1 MPIKQF
7 FIGLSIITLL
17 PACGVS
23 KGPLFAQ
30 GEIAGESISAEMDSP
45 IAKYSLEPSEDEPID
60 LKKRRTQLEA
70 SIDSIPT
77 SSELQYLVDQGSADF
92 ASLILARALLDQEYN
107 NRWQTQ
113 SYLLSQTLRSAETK
127 ERLTENFGN
136 HHALL
141 IPGWHWK
148 TRSDTGADLEF
159 QRRILASFGLQS
171 TLVET
176 NEHGTVE
183 ENARLIASAIRQI
196 SVLNKPIVIISVSK
210 GGAETAYALGAELSE
225 NQAADIKGWLNIG
238 GLIAGS
244 SLVDH
249 SSHDPKRWLRSIG
262 FSEDTPVSAFNGLKT
277 HVASARLAE
286 LKFPSNITVINY
298 VGVPFA
304 SSVNEKAK
312 YSYSLLARQ
321 GPNDGA
327 ALTQEMLMPNG
338 VTVLEIGLDHY
349 MRSRR
354 AMNRAISL
362 LLMIME
368 CKVGA
373 ACESL

>member
-1 MPIKQF
+1 MPIKLI
-7 FIGLSIITLL
+7 FIGLAIISLL

-30 GEIAGESISAEMDSP
+30 GEIAGEIISAEMDAP
-45 IAKYSLEPSEDEPID
+45 IAKYSLAPSDDEPLED
-60 LKKRRTQLEA
+60 KKRRIHLEN
-70 SIDSIPT
+70 SINKIPT
-77 SSELQYLVDQGSADF
+77 SADLELLVEQGSADF
-92 ASLILARALLDQEYN
+92 ASILLARALLEQGN
-107 NRWQTQ
+107 NKRWQTL
-113 SYLLSQTLRSAETK
+113 SYQLSKEINADETRK
-127 ERLTENFGN
+127 RLNKAFIN

-141 IPGWHWK
+141 VPGWHWK

-183 ENARLIASAIRQI
+183 ENGLLIATAIKHA
-196 SVLNKPIVIISVSK
+196 SSLNKPVVIISVSK
-210 GGAETAYALGAELSE
+210 GGAETAYALGAELNNDQIS
-225 NQAADIKGWLNIG
+225 NVKGWLNIG

-244 SLVDH
+244 SLVDY

-262 FSEDTPVSAFNGLKT
+262 FAEDTPVSAFNGLKT
-277 HVASARLAE
+277 HVASKRLAA
-286 LKFPSNITVINY
+286 LSFPNNLTVINY

-312 YSYSLLARQ
+312 YSYTLLASK

-338 VTVLEIGLDHY
+338 HTVLEMGLDHY

-354 AMNRAISL
+354 AMNRALSL

-368 CKVGA
+368 CEAGT
-373 ACESL
+373 ACE

>member
-1 MPIKQF
+1 MPIKLF
-7 FIGLSIITLL
+7 FISLLIISLL

-30 GEIAGESISAEMDSP
+30 GEIAGELISAEMDSP
-45 IAKYSLEPSEDEPID
+45 IAKYSLAPSDDEPLG
-60 LKKRRTQLEA
+60 LKKRRVHLES
-70 SIDSIPT
+70 SINTIPT
-77 SSELQYLVDQGSADF
+77 SYELQLLVEQGSADF
-92 ASLILARALLDQEYN
+92 ASIVLARALLEQGHN
-107 NRWQTQ
+107 KRWQTQ
-113 SYLLSQTLRSAETK
+113 SYQLSKKINSQDTK
-127 ERLTENFGN
+127 ERLTKSFEQ

-183 ENARLIASAIRQI
+183 ENGLLIAKAINNTR
-196 SVLNKPIVIISVSK
+196 SLNKPIVIISVSK
-210 GGAETAYALGAELSE
+210 GGAETAYALGAELNE
-225 NQAADIKGWLNIG
+225 NQTSYIKGWLNIG

-244 SLVDH
+244 SLVNH
-249 SSHDPKRWLRSIG
+249 SANNPKRWLRSIG
-262 FSEDTPVSAFNGLKT
+262 FSEDTPVSAFNGLNT
-277 HVASARLAE
+277 RVASARMATLS
-286 LKFPSNITVINY
+286 FPGNLTIINY
-298 VGVPFA
+298 VGMPFA

-312 YSYSLLARQ
+312 YSYSLLASK

-338 VTVLEIGLDHY
+338 HTVLEIGLDHY

-368 CKVGA
+368 CEVRST
-373 ACESL
+373 CE

>member
-1 MPIKQF
+1 MRV
-7 FIGLSIITLL
+7 L
-17 PACGVS
+17 
-23 KGPLFAQ
+23 
-30 GEIAGESISAEMDSP
+30 
-45 IAKYSLEPSEDEPID
+45 YW
-60 LKKRRTQLEA
+60 
-70 SIDSIPT
+70 
-77 SSELQYLVDQGSADF
+77 LV
-92 ASLILARALLDQEYN
+92 ALLNQEYN
-107 NRWQTQ
+107 KHWQTQ
-113 SYLLSQTLRSAETK
+113 SYQLSKTISSNETK
-127 ERLTENFGN
+127 ERLTETFES

-176 NEHGTVE
+176 NEHGTIE
-183 ENARLIASAIRQI
+183 ENARLIAAAINRL
-196 SVLNKPIVIISVSK
+196 SSLNKPIVIISVSK
-210 GGAETAYALGAELSE
+210 GGAETAYALGAELDNE
-225 NQAADIKGWLNIG
+225 QAAYIKGWLNIG

-286 LKFPSNITVINY
+286 LNFPNDLTVINY

-312 YSYSLLARQ
+312 YSYSLLAKQ

-368 CKVGA
+368 CDMGA
-373 ACESL
+373 ICE